1 MASSPPSLDGTLGS
15 VEIGL
20 VLATFLY
27 GIETLQTFNYYHD
40 CTKDVVFLRTL
51 VASIWFLELAHLICG
66 CHAMYVMTVTF
77 YGQSQHV
84 LDAPISLVFTILFH
98 AIITIVVQS
107 YFAFRVG
114 ILLKRWHMTILCC
127 LLSLL
132 RLIGYLVLFVNLWNN
147 PDLSLLTTEFNWIV
161 ISLSS
166 IGPLVD
172 VLIAASLVYF
182 LWHFGGS
189 KSTNNM
195 VETIIIWT
203 VETTMIT
210 SISGILQLI
219 LFVTW
224 GDFSWMIFYLIQT
237 KLFSNS
243 MLASLNGRRHFRPV
257 ETTRVNTSS
266 HLQFMNFSDNP
277 NMELD
282 SRRLVGDSVVQSTEF
297 GHSHATSCRSGE
309 GTICSTK
316 RITETAEDDSA
327 TERVRS
333 VEQ

>member
-1 MASSPPSLDGTLGS
+1 
-15 VEIGL
+15 
-20 VLATFLY
+20 
-27 GIETLQTFNYYHD
+27 
-40 CTKDVVFLRTL
+40 
-51 VASIWFLELAHLICG
+51 
-66 CHAMYVMTVTF
+66 MYSMTVTF
-77 YGQSQHV
+77 YGQAENV
-84 LDAPISLVFTILFH
+84 LDVPVSLVFTILFH

-127 LLSLL
+127 FLSLL
-132 RLIGYLVLFVNLWNN
+132 RLIGYLVLFVSLWNR

-161 ISLSS
+161 ITVSS

-172 VLIAASLVYF
+172 ILIAASLVYF

-210 SISGILQLI
+210 SISGLLQLI

-224 GDFSWMIFYLIQT
+224 GDLSWMIFYLIQT

-243 MLASLNGRRHFRPV
+243 MLASLNGRRHFRPL
-257 ETTRVNTSS
+257 ETTRINTSS
-266 HLQFMNFSDNP
+266 HLQFMSFSDNP

-282 SRRLVGDSVVQSTEF
+282 SRRLGRDSVVQSTEF
-297 GHSHATSCRSGE
+297 GHSHATSCRNEE
-309 GTICSTK
+309 GTICSAK
-316 RITETAEDDSA
+316 RITESVEDDSA
-327 TERVRS
+327 T
-333 VEQ
+333 